1 MIGDLAFLITTGIAF
16 AAIGAVA
23 WRITT
28 GRLPRQDEWPG
39 IALPLGLGI
48 GGTII
53 GIAASCHS
61 FEAGFG
67 AVAFAAIGSVAFL
80 TFDRPLKSA
89 LSGWGHGPNSSAP
102 IAIGAV
108 ILILIMPGLFAPV
121 IDGDALCYHLEVAK
135 RMVHDDHVRFDPD
148 LHETAYPLLV
158 ESLQAVALK
167 CRGPVATRAISFWF
181 GIALAFGSACL
192 AGSIVKGPSR
202 YWAAVLV
209 LITPVVHCGMISP
222 LNDVALAALCTSS
235 LAAWI
240 VTDHDGISPRR
251 RFALAGAFCGL
262 ACGVKFPGIVWLAVF
277 AAYLV
282 SIHVTGKNRYVL
294 PLNRSAMSRFAIFM
308 AFVVMCGSFWYLRAA
323 ILTGN
328 PVYPYFRNTFGGHGL
343 DEVLEDARKPP
354 WTHALNIATAP
365 VVMALLPSRFD
376 SFSHQSGPLF
386 LALLPLG
393 CVLKPSKRW
402 LSFVLLGWLL
412 MALCLTQRQSP
423 RFFVATFALWA
434 AAAAA
439 VIDEL
444 PRLYGSVRFSKR
456 FRGNFAIGC
465 LCLLSAF
472 VVSFDLARVRVGAM
486 VVAGLVS
493 PHQWLESHEPTAK
506 LRDWTSAN
514 LPPEAR
520 LVGQDHRAFYW
531 PRRFTME
538 KAHRRR
544 TGLLQITKSP
554 EETIDRLRTAGF
566 THLVL
571 AEPDPVD
578 AVEFDIDLSER
589 LAPWIARKSPLIDM
603 TLPEIDGYVR
613 RYRIYEISGIERPS
627 VARHTGSQGDL
638 ANVEFRSEARTR
650 SEP

>member
-16 AAIGAVA
+16 TALGAVA
-23 WRITT
+23 WRLAT
-28 GRLPRQDEWPG
+28 GRLPRQDEWLG

-48 GGTII
+48 GGTTI
-53 GIAASCHS
+53 GIAASCFS
-61 FEAGFG
+61 FAAGF
-67 AVAFAAIGSVAFL
+67 ALVAIAAIGSVAFITTRIPIRIERSEWRL
-80 TFDRPLKSA
+80 TPTYAPQFVIAA
-89 LSGWGHGPNSSAP
+89 L
-102 IAIGAV
+102 
-108 ILILIMPGLFAPV
+108 ILILIVPGLFAPV
-121 IDGDALCYHLEVAK
+121 VDGDALCYHLEVAK
-135 RMVHDDHVRFDPD
+135 RMVQDDRVNFDPD

-167 CRGPVATRAISFWF
+167 CRGPVATRAVSFWF
-181 GIALAFGSACL
+181 GIALAFGSVCL
-192 AGSIVKGPSR
+192 AGSIVKGSAR
-202 YWAAVLV
+202 YWAAALV

-240 VTDHDGISPRR
+240 ATESDRITASR
-251 RFALAGAFCGL
+251 RFALAGTFCGF
-262 ACGVKFPGIVWLAVF
+262 ACGIKFPGIVWLAVF
-277 AAYLV
+277 AAYLL
-282 SIHVTGKNRYVL
+282 SIPYVWERRSGLPINRSM
-294 PLNRSAMSRFAIFM
+294 LNRIAIFM
-308 AFVVMCGSFWYLRAA
+308 SFVMICGSFWYVRAA

-343 DEVLEDARKPP
+343 DEVLEDARKPLL
-354 WTHALNIATAP
+354 THVTNIATAP
-365 VVMALLPSRFD
+365 VAMAFLPSRFD

-393 CVLKPSKRW
+393 WLLKPSKRW

-434 AAAAA
+434 AAAAR
-439 VIDEL
+439 VIAEL
-444 PRLYGSVRFSKR
+444 PGFTRSLWTANRILGPFVF
-456 FRGNFAIGC
+456 GC
-465 LCLLSAF
+465 LCLLASF
-472 VVSFDLARVRVGAM
+472 VTSFDLARVRVGAM
-486 VVAGLVS
+486 VAAGFIS

-514 LPPEAR
+514 LPPDAR

-544 TGLLQITKSP
+544 TGLLTSTNTP

-566 THLVL
+566 THLVM
-571 AEPDPVD
+571 AEPDPID

-589 LAPWIARKSPLIDM
+589 LAPWIARELPLIDM

-613 RYRIYEISGIERPS
+613 RYRIYEITGFDHASVVRHPVSEDDFAVIES
-627 VARHTGSQGDL
+627 
-638 ANVEFRSEARTR
+638 RTDA
-650 SEP
+650 STHSAP